1 MITAFLGTVLIASTA
16 VAESPTIQLRELWRI
31 GGDADAPEEVFGTIQ
46 QIACDDSGC
55 VYVLD
60 SQLNSLKRFSPEGA
74 YQLEVAHEGD
84 GPGELRTPLGMF
96 FTPEGDIGIY
106 SYRRTCMLGRDGTF
120 KRAIPFPE
128 TIAGLE
134 RARGLGDG
142 LVYATVTFD
151 RHEAGY
157 TATTYLGRCD
167 AGGREQV
174 RFAEQ
179 AISRKYANF
188 ELTEDNTNDWR
199 QLWAV
204 GPGDRIYSPRRFT
217 AYEIE
222 VWSADGTLERTI
234 RRDYEPLPRTAVEM
248 EEARTKWER
257 LTRGVRGA
265 TAVVSKTHRAI
276 ERIFPRADG
285 SLWVLNSRGARR
297 RPRGTVAQL
306 DVFDGNGRFVHQVA
320 LLGPGD
326 AARDALYLFEDRAV
340 IVVGDDPT
348 TGEPLLEP
356 NTILCCEIV
365 ARSPE
370 NEE

>member
-1 MITAFLGTVLIASTA
+1 
-16 VAESPTIQLRELWRI
+16 
-31 GGDADAPEEVFGTIQ
+31 
-46 QIACDDSGC
+46 
-55 VYVLD
+55 
-60 SQLNSLKRFSPEGA
+60 
-74 YQLEVAHEGD
+74 
-84 GPGELRTPLGMF
+84 
-96 FTPEGDIGIY
+96 
-106 SYRRTCMLGRDGTF
+106 
-120 KRAIPFPE
+120 
-128 TIAGLE
+128 
-134 RARGLGDG
+134 
-142 LVYATVTFD
+142 
-151 RHEAGY
+151 
-157 TATTYLGRCD
+157 
-167 AGGREQV
+167 
-174 RFAEQ
+174 
-179 AISRKYANF
+179 
-188 ELTEDNTNDWR
+188 
-199 QLWAV
+199 
-204 GPGDRIYSPRRFT
+204 
-217 AYEIE
+217 
-222 VWSADGTLERTI
+222 
-234 RRDYEPLPRTAVEM
+234 M